1 MLMKR
6 KMTAGETATTATSLN
21 NLVEDV
27 KIAEELVSETIRE
40 DTSLDIWRDVE
51 GFEGRYEVSFLGYLR
66 FADKPDKR
74 LVKCTKYGDYLRA
87 SLQHKGDL
95 KSLKNIAVHI
105 LVAKAFVPN
114 PEGYTFVRH
123 KNGKLHDNR
132 ADNLEWV
139 ETKPEKKKKRKSK
152 RTSKTVSALPILEVS
167 DSEVLEGNVLENDVL
182 GCDVPVGYVPDSEVA
197 EVKVSDDDSLAGD
210 VSSDVVE
217 GELWMD
223 VMGFEGLYRISNNG
237 NLVSC
242 KRKKTRYIKA
252 VTDTRGSRYGLKYG
266 LTDKDGKQHT
276 KMAHTLV
283 AEHFIPNP
291 YGYEYVMHIDG
302 NSKNNKV
309 DNLKWTDRCVK
320 HRMKGSES
328 YKELEGKHNLMTTQ
342 EVEQYCIDGTYINTF
357 KSISEAAKKTK
368 CSCGAIKQVIDG
380 HLPSIGGYVWKY
392 SGNIYQTQVN
402 RTSVE
407 EHISRVS
414 LPNWIHKVDK
424 FITFF
429 NETTS
434 KVTKVVRSFFE
445 NFQYASVIP
454 W

>member
-1 MLMKR
+1 
-6 KMTAGETATTATSLN
+6 MTKSMPAASAATTVTNLN

-27 KIAEELVSETIRE
+27 KIAEELVSETICE
-40 DTSLDIWRDVE
+40 DITLDIWRDVE
-51 GFEGRYEVSFLGYLR
+51 GFEGRYEVSFSGHLR
-66 FADKPDKR
+66 FADKKDKKE
-74 LVKCTKYGDYLRA
+74 VKCSQNGNYITALLY
-87 SLQHKGDL
+87 HKGND
-95 KSLKNIAVHI
+95 KPTYVKIHM
-105 LVAKAFVPN
+105 LVAIAFVPN
-114 PEGYTFVRH
+114 PEGYTYVRH
-123 KNGKLHDNR
+123 KNGKLDDNR
-132 ADNLEWV
+132 AENLEWV
-139 ETKPEKKKKRKSK
+139 EIKPARRRKKKSK
-152 RTSKTVSALPILEVS
+152 RTLKTVSALPILEVS
-167 DSEVLEGNVLENDVL
+167 DSEVLEGDVLENDVL

-242 KRKKTRYIKA
+242 KRMKTRYIKA
-252 VTDTRGSRYGLKYG
+252 VTDTKGSRYGLKYG

-302 NSKNNKV
+302 NPKNNKV

-368 CSCGAIKQVIDG
+368 FSYTSIRKVLNGTE
-380 HLPSIGGYVWKY
+380 PSVGGYVWKY
-392 SGNIYQTQVN
+392 SGNVYQTHLK
-402 RTSVE
+402 RTIVKE
-407 EHISRVS
+407 DISKVS

-424 FITFF
+424 FITYF
-429 NETTS
+429 NATAN
-434 KVTKVVRSFFE
+434 KVTNVVKSFFG